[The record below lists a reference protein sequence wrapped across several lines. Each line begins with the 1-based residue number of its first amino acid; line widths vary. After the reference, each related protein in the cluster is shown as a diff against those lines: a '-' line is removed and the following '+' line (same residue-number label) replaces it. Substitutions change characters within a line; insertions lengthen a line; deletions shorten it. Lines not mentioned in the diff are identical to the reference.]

1 MPRFDSRIRIRASAA
16 RVWDV
21 LSDFGRYGEW
31 NPLFPSAEGSLAD
44 GSPVRLTLKPPFG
57 RRVELRGRVARVAP
71 GRALVLQTRMTPPG
85 LYRCRS
91 EFGIETGAE
100 PGAEA
105 VRLHHVQV
113 YGGGLLPFVAG
124 AGGMKMREGCFALNL
139 AVKRRAE
146 DGDWKA
152 WPRARG

>member
-1 MPRFDSRIRIRASAA
+1 MPRFDSRIRVRASAA

-21 LSDFGRYGEW
+21 LSDFGRYAEW
-31 NPLFPSAEGSLAD
+31 NPLFPSAEGSPAD

-57 RRVELRGRVARVAP
+57 RRVELRGRIARAEP
-71 GRALVLQTRMTPPG
+71 ERALVLQTRMAAPG

-91 EFGIETGAE
+91 EFGIEAE
-100 PGAEA
+100 PETEA

-113 YGGGLLPFVAG
+113 YGGGLLSLVAG
-124 AGGMKMREGCFALNL
+124 ARGMKMREGCFALNL

-146 DGDWKA
+146 DRDWKA